1 MTYNPPQ
8 IPEEARKIAQRF
20 FEHAVT
26 VAETRNFDYAIE
38 LYLQGL
44 AKDPQ
49 AVEKGHKPLR
59 EYSFKR
65 LALGGKK
72 AGFLESL
79 KRSTSNKKDP
89 IQAMLNS
96 EYFLAKDPLNVTYAE
111 AVVKNADQAELPET
125 LLWSLNVCLE
135 LTKQEK
141 KLNLNRLLMIKNYFE
156 KLGDSF
162 EQAGR
167 PKDAI
172 ASFEGGLAA
181 LDVGVQ
187 TEAGRN
193 MDFVGL
199 QRDLAGKLTILRG
212 KYERAESFRESIRD
226 ADSQKHLHDQ
236 GRIIKSEE
244 LHERNIQKA
253 RDDFQANPDV
263 PGKLNTYVD
272 ALLQRGKPEDEEI
285 AINLLIENYQKFNQ
299 YSYKMR
305 ADDIRIRQLTRNAQ
319 SIKSKIAASKESDP
333 ALQAQFAQAL
343 AKLDAFELG
352 VFKERVEQYPTDTKI
367 KFEYGRRLYKA
378 KQYDESIPV
387 FQAAGSDPRF
397 ASRAKYHI
405 GACFFQKEWYSQAV
419 DVLKQAIES
428 HETPGDALSKEMYY
442 ILARSYESAGQNDD
456 ARKAYN
462 KLIQWDFNYRD
473 VRQRIDKL
481 GQ

>member
-20 FEHAVT
+20 FEHALT
-26 VAETRNFDYAIE
+26 VADTRNFDYAIE

-44 AKDPQ
+44 AKDPL
-49 AVEKGHKPLR
+49 AIEKGHKPLR
-59 EYSFKR
+59 EVSFKR
-65 LALGGKK
+65 LASGGKK

-79 KRSTSNKKDP
+79 KRSTSNKKEP

-111 AVVKNADQAELPET
+111 SLVKNADQAELPDT
-125 LLWSLNVCLE
+125 LLWALGVCLD
-135 LTKQEK
+135 LAKQEK
-141 KLNLNRLLMIKNYFE
+141 KLNLNRLLMLKNTYE
-156 KLGDSF
+156 KLGDYF
-162 EQAGR
+162 EQVNK
-167 PKDAI
+167 PKEAI

-212 KYERAESFRESIRD
+212 KYDRSESFRESIRD
-226 ADSQKHLHDQ
+226 ADSQKQLHDQ
-236 GRIIKSEE
+236 GRIIKGEE
-244 LHERNIQKA
+244 MHEKNIQKA
-253 RDDFQANPDV
+253 RDDFKANPEV
-263 PGKLNTYVD
+263 PGKINTLVD
-272 ALLQRGKPEDEEI
+272 ALLQRGKPEDEEE
-285 AINLLIENYQKFNQ
+285 AINTLVENYKKTNQ

-305 ADDIRIRQLTRNAQ
+305 ADDVRIRQLTR
-319 SIKSKIAASKESDP
+319 
-333 ALQAQFAQAL
+333 QAQALKPQPGAKDVDHSYAQAL
-343 AKLDAFELG
+343 AKLDAFELDA
-352 VFKERVEQYPTDTKI
+352 FKERVEQYPTDTKI
-367 KFEYGRRLYKA
+367 KFEYARRLYKA
-378 KQYDESIPV
+378 KRYDDAIPIFQES
-387 FQAAGSDPRF
+387 GSDPRF
-397 ASRAKYHI
+397 AVRAKYHI
-405 GACFFQKEWYSQAV
+405 GACFFQKEWFAQAV
-419 DVLKQAIES
+419 DILNQANELHES
-428 HETPGDALSKEMYY
+428 PGDSLSKEIYY
-442 ILARSYESAGQNDD
+442 ILARSYESANQKDE